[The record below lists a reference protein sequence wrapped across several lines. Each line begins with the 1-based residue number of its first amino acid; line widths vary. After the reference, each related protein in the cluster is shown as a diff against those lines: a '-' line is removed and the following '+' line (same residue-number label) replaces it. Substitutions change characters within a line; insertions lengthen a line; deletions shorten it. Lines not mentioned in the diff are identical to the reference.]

1 MKMSHGGP
9 ERATGNRYGKVSSL
23 GARDRGKELAMGR
36 LGTCPRGL

>member
-23 GARDRGKELAMGR
+23 GAQDRGKELAMDHR
-36 LGTCPRGL
+36 GTYPRGP